1 MGNMRPVALAA
12 IVVLLSVT
20 VGTAAQTPADEVKAA
35 LEGFEAAW
43 DARDVGALGACLHD
57 PLIGYFQP
65 DSGVIDRP
73 SMLGLADAPREPI
86 EVTHGDFEPEI
97 YGNVAFALMPTH
109 LKPAPEMGLA
119 EFDGLTGA
127 AVLLR
132 TDGVWRMVAGCNV
145 WDAKAMEAWLPEAD
159 RAGIR
164 DLDQSA
170 QAAFGQFQTRA
181 DDALAGGVIDW
192 PKFAVLF
199 HPQAVV
205 LGPTGDGGELQARLL
220 KPDGKTPAEDVPEVS
235 LAPTADRRLVVASGW
250 GAIVQ
255 AYDAQASVNGGAPR
269 PYRVIDIRCYIPDQN
284 TWQYVFAAI
293 VPKGE

>member
-1 MGNMRPVALAA
+1 MRLVTLAA

-20 VGTAAQTPADEVKAA
+20 IGAAGQTPADEVEAA
-35 LEGFEAAW
+35 LKGFQTAW
-43 DARDVGALGACLHD
+43 DARDVDALGACLND

-65 DSGVIDRP
+65 GQVFDRAAT
-73 SMLGLADAPREPI
+73 LELARTMPRQPI
-86 EVTHGDFEPEI
+86 EVTHGDFEPEV
-97 YGNVAFALMPTH
+97 YGDVAFALMPTH
-109 LKPAPEMGLA
+109 LKPAPEVGLL

-127 AVLLR
+127 AALLR

-145 WDAKAMEAWLPEAD
+145 WDAKAMEAWVPEAQ
-159 RAGIR
+159 RAQVR
-164 DLDQSA
+164 NLDQAA
-170 QAAFGQFQTRA
+170 QAAFGEFQVRA

-192 PKFAVLF
+192 PKFAALF

-235 LAPTADRRLVVASGW
+235 LAPTADRRLVMASGW

-255 AYDAQASVNGGAPR
+255 AYDVQASVNGGAPR